1 MEADVSIRE
10 ARAEDSDRIAVLC
23 GQLGYPV
30 TMAEIGERLG
40 SQTVRHGSGVVYV
53 ADLPDRPVA
62 GWVQAFVREILLVDR
77 NAELGGLVV
86 DEEQRGLGIG
96 RALMEAVE
104 EWARAQGCKS
114 VWVRSNVIRE
124 GAHRFYRHI
133 GYEIVKTQVTFR
145 KAL

>member
-10 ARAEDSDRIAVLC
+10 ARTEDADRIAVLC

-30 TMAEIGERLG
+30 TAAEIEERLG
-40 SQTVRHGSGVVYV
+40 SQTARRGASVVYV

-86 DEEQRGLGIG
+86 DETQRGRGVG
-96 RALMEAVE
+96 WALIEAVE

-124 GAHRFYRHI
+124 GAHRFYQHI
-133 GYEIVKTQVTFR
+133 GYEVVKTQVTFR